1 MGMGSRLF
9 LIDDDD
15 SLQRLSVEKLSQL
28 IRFDK
33 GVTLPQYAG
42 KRIRCA
48 MAVLEVAGRRVRTIR
63 HIDYFM
69 LPFDDRGRV
78 DKKAWTRGV
87 SLALEMLPP
96 VLGGTYSNQV
106 IDARDRFMKKR

>member
-48 MAVLEVAGRRVRTIR
+48 MAVLEVAGRQVQTIR

-69 LPFDDRGRV
+69 LPFDDKGRV
-78 DKKAWTRGV
+78 DNKEWIRGV
-87 SLALEMLPP
+87 RLALEMLPSGLEGMHP
-96 VLGGTYSNQV
+96 RQV
-106 IDARDRFMKKR
+106 VDARDRFMKKR